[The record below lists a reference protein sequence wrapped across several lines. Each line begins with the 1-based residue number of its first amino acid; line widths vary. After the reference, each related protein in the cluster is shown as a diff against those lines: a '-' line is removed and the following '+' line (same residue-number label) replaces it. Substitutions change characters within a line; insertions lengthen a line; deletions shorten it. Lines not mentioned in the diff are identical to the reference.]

1 MRLTTPSRPI
11 ERRPC
16 ASFRG
21 EFLKEAAMTAL
32 FSAVFATIVSFS
44 LAWLMA
50 RLLVQALFLAMPAG
64 PDRSRDFHS
73 AHGARP

>member
-1 MRLTTPSRPI
+1 
-11 ERRPC
+11 
-16 ASFRG
+16 
-21 EFLKEAAMTAL
+21 MTAL